1 MSYRSIHTLDE
12 LQTYLSG
19 ATIVAFDF
27 ETAPTTKYRKEEKSA
42 LDAHKSRIVGISF
55 SVTEGDAVYLPLAHT
70 VGKNATDPKV
80 IWNWLDLFFAD
91 PTVVKIAHNL
101 AFESQF
107 LYARGIVVQV
117 PCYDTIAAAQMI
129 YKGEQQFRSLSDCGL
144 KTLVH
149 EYFSAELP
157 TYADVVGDRH
167 FDELDPAAEATINY
181 ACADADYSLRLYH
194 LLNGWFDR
202 LLPKHR
208 YIIEEIE
215 SPTAVY
221 TGIMRYNGL
230 PIDKP
235 LMERKGTEAAL
246 KLTEL
251 REKIH
256 FIIGDVKI
264 GENASTAAFKKYLYD
279 TLKLPKVK
287 LTDKEKDALDDEAL
301 ILLKGGINLSATQ
314 GYFDSIYETLLKHNI
329 EERGIFYVV
338 NFGGNSDDDIT
349 RINAQFVENDD
360 LPLEE
365 QLAMIKAFPLEP
377 SLIVKTQKSLHTY
390 WLIKD
395 GDVKKFRRIQ
405 RGLIAHFNADPK
417 CENESRVFRLPGFHH
432 YKHDPVMVEVIKF
445 NPESYLLGNKNKAVK
460 LACLLIQRNHEKS

>member
-1 MSYRSIHTLDE
+1 MSYRPIHTLDE
-12 LQTYLSG
+12 LQAYLSG
-19 ATIVAFDF
+19 ATYVAFDF
-27 ETAPTTKYRKEEKSA
+27 ETAPTAKYRKEEKAA
-42 LDAHKSRIVGISF
+42 LDAHKSQIVGISF
-55 SVTEGDAVYLPLAHT
+55 SVAEGDAVYLPLAHT
-70 VGKNATDPKV
+70 IGKNATDPEA
-80 IWNWLDLFFAD
+80 IWNWLDLFAAN
-91 PTVVKIAHNL
+91 PSVVKIAHNL

-107 LYARGIVVQV
+107 LYARGIVVQE

-149 EYFSAELP
+149 EYFGAELP

-167 FDELDPAAEATINY
+167 FDELDPGAEATINY

-235 LMERKGTEAAL
+235 LMERKGMEAAL

-256 FIIGDVKI
+256 FIYWRCKNRGKCVNCGIQKI
-264 GENASTAAFKKYLYD
+264 FVRHIKIAEGEAD
-279 TLKLPKVK
+279 RQG
-287 LTDKEKDALDDEAL
+287 
-301 ILLKGGINLSATQ
+301 KGCAG
-314 GYFDSIYETLLKHNI
+314 
-329 EERGIFYVV
+329 
-338 NFGGNSDDDIT
+338 
-349 RINAQFVENDD
+349 
-360 LPLEE
+360 
-365 QLAMIKAFPLEP
+365 
-377 SLIVKTQKSLHTY
+377 
-390 WLIKD
+390 
-395 GDVKKFRRIQ
+395 
-405 RGLIAHFNADPK
+405 
-417 CENESRVFRLPGFHH
+417 
-432 YKHDPVMVEVIKF
+432 
-445 NPESYLLGNKNKAVK
+445 
-460 LACLLIQRNHEKS
+460 